1 MESHLG
7 GRPIE
12 QGLLWQTMMELDHVR
27 GEGEHL
33 QFRDVQDIC
42 VCWVE
47 RVVPVVALTEATQA
61 RSVVLGELWRVSECV
76 PVHMY
81 SGN

>member
-7 GRPIE
+7 GGPIE
-12 QGLLWQTMMELDHVR
+12 QGLLRQAMIKLDHVR

-33 QFRDVQDIC
+33 QFCDVQDIC

-47 RVVPVVALTEATQA
+47 RVVPVVTLTETAQA
-61 RSVVLGELWRVSECV
+61 CSVVLGELWWISKCV